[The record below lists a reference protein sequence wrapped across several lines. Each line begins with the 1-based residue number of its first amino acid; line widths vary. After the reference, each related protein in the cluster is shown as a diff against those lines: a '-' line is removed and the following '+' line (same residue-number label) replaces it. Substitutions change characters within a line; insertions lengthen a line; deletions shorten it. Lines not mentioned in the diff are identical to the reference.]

1 MSIMNASKIRLIIII
16 ISFSTLAVP
25 YSYSSEKVNKTYSI
39 SNFKLNQ
46 LDELGNQYFT
56 LESSKAIVNPLN
68 GRIDLD
74 NVVINVLTNNMI
86 LNRIRATNCIL
97 DKQSNRIYLNNKVI
111 FDNLDDSETFLSADS
126 INWDVSNKRIY
137 ATGNIK
143 MSYLS
148 TTLSSTNALYN
159 LKKQDVVF
167 TGKTRYITYKDKN
180 RNNPLIE
187 LESNYAKI
195 DNLKKLI
202 LFKSEGSQVQST
214 INISYN

>member
-1 MSIMNASKIRLIIII
+1 MSIMNAYKIRLIIII

-56 LESSKAIVNPLN
+56 LESSKAIVNPIN

-74 NVVINVLTNNMI
+74 NVVINVLTNNII

-111 FDNLDDSETFLSADS
+111 FDNLDDSDTFLSADS

>member
-1 MSIMNASKIRLIIII
+1 MSIMNAYKIRLIIII

>member
-111 FDNLDDSETFLSADS
+111 FDNLDDSDTFLSADS

>member
-1 MSIMNASKIRLIIII
+1 MSIMNAYKIRLIIII

-111 FDNLDDSETFLSADS
+111 FDNLDDSDTFLSADS